1 MAKKPTEI
9 SERGAALKILP
20 QLVRSITPAFW
31 GMLKQAKGDDFHIQ
45 QCLNCKEITKVAP

>member
-1 MAKKPTEI
+1 MAKDLQKFQRV
-9 SERGAALKILP
+9 ERLKQTLP
-20 QLVRSITPAFW
+20 RLVRSITPAFW